1 MGKTI
6 RELFETEKLSNTQT
20 AQQKYEIRNSKDIP
34 ISTPNGALNATSFAL
49 VNKLRRSKI
58 SDRTRETFIEE
69 ELSGL
74 RQLRF
79 LSQPIIYGTDIIRL
93 NRLSTNMLD
102 DMKAGANGGAASNG
116 IIGNALN
123 KLKTKGLAFASKLGI
138 AFPEEVIPSRVVL
151 KDDLRLGIE
160 PETML
165 NLAKIRKDAAGN
177 FAGKFLAQN
186 VKGTPKQIGNALL
199 GSGIQL
205 AKDKVQTYL
214 FGARKSGQQLL
225 ANVPPSVKSYSSL
238 TPYSSTVDATGELK
252 LRNDLS
258 STTNELSTIKK
269 DGPSNLRG
277 EFLRLSKE
285 TKPNNLFGSIVGSGV
300 SNVFKIGSSGVSNA
314 FSLPSQIATS
324 NTFTVTGQRDENDPS
339 NVFTIPV
346 KGANQSNVFTIPKAN
361 ANNLITGRK
370 EGQQILGNELAKSG
384 TGQYVLKYNADN
396 QITKYSNTVDE
407 ESPVIEQRNDLSTRL
422 KQIGGIDPASNA
434 IINSTTKDK
443 KSTSSI
449 GSQFAGL
456 NKKTQQEKSLFK
468 ALAGENGLSL
478 PNGVIIPP
486 PAKTEDLLTAR
497 KEGQQELGRKIQES
511 KGNDLLKYDPRL
523 ASTNYSKTVDE
534 TNSDIKSRNDLST
547 KLSSIQQVAEKTST
561 GNELNKTGIGNKG
574 LPQKTDK
581 IKFSSDNIAKSAEA
595 KNGLSSTGNTINSK
609 NFYTD
614 VNGEDDT
621 FGDLDF
627 IMVKFQSV
635 PTGKSVNFPAT
646 ITGISETVSPT
657 WDSNKFLGSPFS
669 YYTYAGIERSVS
681 FTIKM
686 FSLNAQEHAVM
697 WERINFL
704 TSLTYPAGYAG
715 QTYVIPP
722 FLRVTIGNLYSR
734 KECFIES
741 LSYTVDDTGGWET
754 GNNMSNSNTSG
765 KVDIETDGTKAITS
779 KRMKNYQLPLI
790 VDMNITLKFME
801 AKTNTQS
808 NFYGFNST
816 LPTGQVEQ
824 TIGKANPQP
833 KAAKVTSKTP
843 SLVLSNENFNKR
855 VKEEKQKFEKQNPY
869 NKYLNKGGAGGLLG
883 VSGL

>member
-1 MGKTI
+1 
-6 RELFETEKLSNTQT
+6 
-20 AQQKYEIRNSKDIP
+20 
-34 ISTPNGALNATSFAL
+34 
-49 VNKLRRSKI
+49 
-58 SDRTRETFIEE
+58 
-69 ELSGL
+69 
-74 RQLRF
+74 
-79 LSQPIIYGTDIIRL
+79 
-93 NRLSTNMLD
+93 MLD

-123 KLKTKGLAFASKLGI
+123 KLKTKGLSLASKIGI
-138 AFPEEVIPSRVVL
+138 AFPEEVIPSRVIL
-151 KDDLRLGIE
+151 KDDFKNGIE
-160 PETML
+160 PNTMQT
-165 NLAKIRKDAAGN
+165 LAKIRKDAAGN

-225 ANVPPSVKSYSSL
+225 ANVNPKIRAYSSL
-238 TPYSSTVDATGELK
+238 IPYTSTVDPTGVELK
-252 LRNDLS
+252 LKNDLAS
-258 STTNELSTIKK
+258 VKNELSTIKK
-269 DGPSNLRG
+269 DGPANLSG

-285 TKPNNLFGSIVGSGV
+285 NKPNNLFGSIVGGGVSNPFNIGGGGV
-300 SNVFKIGSSGVSNA
+300 SNVFSLPGKSTTSNA
-314 FSLPSQIATS
+314 F
-324 NTFTVTGQRDENDPS
+324 N
-339 NVFTIPV
+339 IPV

-361 ANNLITGRK
+361 ANNLVSGRK
-370 EGQQILGNELAKSG
+370 EGQQIVGKELLKVG
-384 TGQYVLKYNADN
+384 TGEGILKYNADN
-396 QITKYSNTVDE
+396 TITKYSNTIDE

-422 KQIGGIDPASNA
+422 QQIGGVDPASLA
-434 IINSTTKDK
+434 LINGTTKDK
-443 KSTSSI
+443 QSTTSI

-478 PNGVIIPP
+478 PNGIIIPP
-486 PAKTEDLLTAR
+486 PAKTEDLLAAR
-497 KEGQQELGRKIQES
+497 KEGQQELGRKVRES

-523 ASTNYSKTVDE
+523 AATNYSNTVDE

-547 KLSSIQQVAEKTST
+547 KLNSIQQVAEKTST

>member
-58 SDRTRETFIEE
+58 SDRTRETIIEE

-102 DMKAGANGGAASNG
+102 DMKAGANGGAENNG

-138 AFPEEVIPSRVVL
+138 AFPEEVIPSRVIL

-225 ANVPPSVKSYSSL
+225 AKVNPKIRAYSSL
-238 TPYSSTVDATGELK
+238 IPYTSTVDPTGAELK
-252 LRNDLS
+252 LKNDLAS
-258 STTNELSTIKK
+258 LKNELSTIKK
-269 DGPSNLRG
+269 DGPANLSG
-277 EFLRLSKE
+277 EYLRLSKE
-285 TKPNNLFGSIVGSGV
+285 NKAGNLFGSILGG
-300 SNVFKIGSSGVSNA
+300 SGVSNA
-314 FSLPSQIATS
+314 FSLPSRVQSS
-324 NTFTVTGQRDENDPS
+324 NTFSVTGQRDANNPS

-346 KGANQSNVFTIPKAN
+346 KGANQSNIFTIPKAN
-361 ANNLITGRK
+361 ASNLISGRK
-370 EGQQILGNELAKSG
+370 EGQQILGKELTKVG
-384 TGQYVLKYNADN
+384 TGEGVLKYNADN

-422 KQIGGIDPASNA
+422 QQIGGIDPASNA
-434 IINSTTKDK
+434 LINSNTKDK
-443 KSTSSI
+443 QSTTSI

-486 PAKTEDLLTAR
+486 PAKPADLISAR
-497 KEGQQELGRKIQES
+497 KEGQQELAKKVQES
-511 KGNDLLKYDPRL
+511 KGNQLLKYDPRL
-523 ASTNYSKTVDE
+523 SSTAYSNTVDE

-547 KLSSIQQVAEKTST
+547 KLNSIQQVSQRTST

-574 LPQKTDK
+574 LPQKADK
-581 IKFSSDNIAKSAEA
+581 TKFSSDNIAKSAEA
-595 KNGLSSTGNTINSK
+595 KNGLSSTSNTINSK

-681 FTIKM
+681 FTIRM

-704 TSLTYPAGYAG
+704 TSLTYPAGYSG

-722 FLRVTIGNLYSR
+722 FLRITIGNLYKR

-754 GNNMSNSNTSG
+754 GNNMSTNNSGG
-765 KVDIETDGTKAITS
+765 KVAVETDGRNANATKKMA
-779 KRMKNYQLPLI
+779 NYQLPLI

-808 NFYGFNST
+808 NFYGFSST
-816 LPTGQVEQ
+816 LPSGQAEQ
-824 TIGKANPQP
+824 TIGKANPQK
-833 KAAKVTSKTP
+833 KAAKVTSNTP
-843 SLVLSNENFNKR
+843 STLLNKANYDKR
-855 VKEEKQKFEKQNPY
+855 IKEAQEKADKANPW
-869 NKYLNKGGAGGLLG
+869 NKVLNKGKSATSLLGGAGR
-883 VSGL
+883 

>member
-1 MGKTI
+1 
-6 RELFETEKLSNTQT
+6 
-20 AQQKYEIRNSKDIP
+20 
-34 ISTPNGALNATSFAL
+34 
-49 VNKLRRSKI
+49 
-58 SDRTRETFIEE
+58 
-69 ELSGL
+69 
-74 RQLRF
+74 
-79 LSQPIIYGTDIIRL
+79 
-93 NRLSTNMLD
+93 MLD

-123 KLKTKGLAFASKLGI
+123 KLKTKGLSLASKIGI
-138 AFPEEVIPSRVVL
+138 AFPEEVIPSRVIL
-151 KDDLRLGIE
+151 KDDFKNGIE
-160 PETML
+160 PNTMQT
-165 NLAKIRKDAAGN
+165 LAKIRKDAAGN

-225 ANVPPSVKSYSSL
+225 ANVNPKIRAYSSL
-238 TPYSSTVDATGELK
+238 IPYTSTVDPTGVELK
-252 LRNDLS
+252 LKNDLAS
-258 STTNELSTIKK
+258 VKNELSTIKK
-269 DGPSNLRG
+269 DGPANLSG

-285 TKPNNLFGSIVGSGV
+285 NKPNNLFGSIVGSGV
-300 SNVFKIGSSGVSNA
+300 SNPFSIGGGGVSNV
-314 FSLPSQIATS
+314 FSLPGKSATS
-324 NTFTVTGQRDENDPS
+324 NAFN
-339 NVFTIPV
+339 IPV

-361 ANNLITGRK
+361 ASNLISGRK
-370 EGQQILGNELAKSG
+370 EGQQVVGKELLKVG
-384 TGQYVLKYNADN
+384 TGEGILKYNADN
-396 QITKYSNTVDE
+396 TITKYSNTIDE

-422 KQIGGIDPASNA
+422 QQIGGVDPASLA
-434 IINSTTKDK
+434 LINGTTKDK
-443 KSTSSI
+443 QSTTSI

-456 NKKTQQEKSLFK
+456 NKKTQKEKSLFK

-478 PNGVIIPP
+478 PNGIIIPP
-486 PAKTEDLLTAR
+486 PAKTEDLLAAR
-497 KEGQQELGRKIQES
+497 KEGQRELGKKVQEA
-511 KGNDLLKYDPRL
+511 KGNELLKYDPRL
-523 ASTNYSKTVDE
+523 ASTNYSNTVDE

-547 KLSSIQQVAEKTST
+547 KLSSIQTVAEKTST

-574 LPQKTDK
+574 LPQKQDK

-614 VNGEDDT
+614 VSGEDDT

-657 WDSNKFLGSPFS
+657 WDSNKFLGSPFN

-681 FTIKM
+681 FTIRM

-704 TSLTYPAGYAG
+704 TSLTYPAGYSG

-722 FLRVTIGNLYSR
+722 FLRVTIGSLYKR

-754 GNNMSNSNTSG
+754 GNNMSNSDASG
-765 KVDIETDGTKAITS
+765 KVGIETDGTKAITT

-816 LPTGQVEQ
+816 LPSGQAEQ
-824 TIGKANPQP
+824 TIGKANPQK
-833 KAAKVTSKTP
+833 KAAKVTDKTP
-843 SLVLSNENFNKR
+843 TSVLNKTNYDKR
-855 VKEEKQKFEKQNPY
+855 VKELQEKADKANPW
-869 NKYLNKGGAGGLLG
+869 NKILNKGKSATSLLG
-883 VSGL
+883 GSGL